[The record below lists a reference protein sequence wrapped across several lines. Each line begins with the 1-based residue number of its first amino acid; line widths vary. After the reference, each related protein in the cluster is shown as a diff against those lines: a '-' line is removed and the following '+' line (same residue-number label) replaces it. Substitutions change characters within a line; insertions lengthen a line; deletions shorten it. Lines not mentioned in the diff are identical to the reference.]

1 MSTVPRISFV
11 LATYNRRETALASL
25 QRLTRVAREAGPVE
39 IIVVDNASTDGTP
52 KAVHDAF
59 PEAHLIPLRHN
70 LGSCAKAFGVDRSAG
85 RYVVFLDDD
94 SSPQPGSI
102 ARMIERFEADRSLG
116 VAGFTVHLP
125 DGRRESSALPGVFVG
140 CGVGFRREA
149 LLDVGGLDR
158 TFFMQAEE
166 YDLSFRLGRAGW
178 SVDLFADLHVD
189 HLKSPQARLSGRTV
203 YYDTRN
209 NLIVVARYAP
219 DNVRTALLQDYTQRY
234 RWIAEATG
242 HLNAWRRGRAE
253 GWQRQ
258 TEERCRWSSWR
269 LDAGAFERFFRFS
282 EIENHMA
289 ALATEGVRHIVL
301 ADLGKNVYPF
311 VRGAARAGLRVLAI
325 GDDRFARP
333 GRCYRGTAIV
343 PVADALAM
351 RPDAVVVANCSPVH
365 AQACRERLSS
375 VASVPVHCWYG
386 ERSSVSR

>member
-1 MSTVPRISFV
+1 VSTVPRISFV
-11 LATYNRRETALASL
+11 LATYNRRETALATL

-94 SSPQPGSI
+94 SSPRPGSI

-242 HLNAWRRGRAE
+242 HLKAWRRGRAE
-253 GWQRQ
+253 GWRRQ

-269 LDAGAFERFFRFS
+269 DWRKR
-282 EIENHMA
+282 
-289 ALATEGVRHIVL
+289 
-301 ADLGKNVYPF
+301 
-311 VRGAARAGLRVLAI
+311 
-325 GDDRFARP
+325 
-333 GRCYRGTAIV
+333 RC
-343 PVADALAM
+343 
-351 RPDAVVVANCSPVH
+351 
-365 AQACRERLSS
+365 
-375 VASVPVHCWYG
+375 
-386 ERSSVSR
+386 